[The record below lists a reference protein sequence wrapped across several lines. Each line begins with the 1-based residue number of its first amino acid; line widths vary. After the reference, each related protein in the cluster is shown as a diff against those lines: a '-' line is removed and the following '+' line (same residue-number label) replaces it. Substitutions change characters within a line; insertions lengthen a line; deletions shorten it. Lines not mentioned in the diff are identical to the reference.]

1 MTRVGPPRK
10 QGLYDPAHEHDS
22 CGIGFVV
29 DAHGKRSHS
38 IVEQGVQVLLNLEH
52 RGACGCEKNTGD
64 GAGILMQIP
73 HRFLAEECD
82 KIGITLP
89 APDATAPASCSC
101 PAMPGAAPIAKSSG
115 RAWPPK
121 RE

>member
-1 MTRVGPPRK
+1 M
-10 QGLYDPAHEHDS
+10 
-22 CGIGFVV
+22 

-38 IVEQGVQVLLNLEH
+38 IIEQGVQVLLNLEH

-64 GAGILMQIP
+64 GAGILMQMP

-89 APDATAPASCSC
+89 AAGRYGAGIVFLPRDAQ
-101 PAMPGAAPIAKSSG
+101 G
-115 RAWPPK
+115 RADC
-121 RE
+121 EAI